1 MKKINSVIIK
11 FEDGSIKGYNRNAFR
26 EVIKI
31 KLNELKKEMV
41 FVDMTD
47 HCKYLGIKRLE

>member
-1 MKKINSVIIK
+1 MKKINQVIIK
-11 FEDGSIKGYNRNAFR
+11 FEDGSYKGYNRNAFR

-31 KLNELKKEMV
+31 KLNELKKDMV
-41 FVDMTD
+41 LVDMID